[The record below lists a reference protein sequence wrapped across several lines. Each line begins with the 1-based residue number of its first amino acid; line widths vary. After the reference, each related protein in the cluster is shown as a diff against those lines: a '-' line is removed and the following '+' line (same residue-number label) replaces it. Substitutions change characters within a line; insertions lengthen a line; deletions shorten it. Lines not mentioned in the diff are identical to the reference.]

1 MTKLSVL
8 LPSKCFFTLRP
19 LRLRVKPSLGLQ
31 NRRKTGRVYQKK
43 ADGDFEAHLVALS
56 FSEPPE
62 GFSR

>member
-8 LPSKCFFTLRP
+8 LPSNVSFILGP
-19 LRLRVKPSLGLQ
+19 LRRRVKPSFGLQ
-31 NRRKTGRVYQKK
+31 NRRKTDRVYQKK
-43 ADGDFEAHLVALS
+43 TDGDFEAHLVALS